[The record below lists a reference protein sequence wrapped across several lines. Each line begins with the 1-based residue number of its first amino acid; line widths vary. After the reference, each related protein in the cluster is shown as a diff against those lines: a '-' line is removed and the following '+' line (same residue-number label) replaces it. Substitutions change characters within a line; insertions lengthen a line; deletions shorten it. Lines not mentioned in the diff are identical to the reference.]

1 VQNRFSHTAG
11 AIADSLLQQQ
21 KLVLSRDGKL
31 WGRGYPHSNL
41 SLRSNAQNSIEL
53 IDKDS
58 NEIIEEMP
66 LALAQREVFP
76 NAIYTVQDADGEL
89 IDYRSESL
97 DQERHQ
103 AVLKYLSQDNDLFTQ
118 AESELHIKP
127 LRGRQAV
134 PKQAR

>member
-1 VQNRFSHTAG
+1 M
-11 AIADSLLQQQ
+11 
-21 KLVLSRDGKL
+21 
-31 WGRGYPHSNL
+31 
-41 SLRSNAQNSIEL
+41 E
-53 IDKDS
+53 
-58 NEIIEEMP
+58 
-66 LALAQREVFP
+66 RE
-76 NAIYTVQDADGEL
+76 QCADGEL
-89 IDYRSESL
+89 INYRSESL